1 MGLPCASVREVVMA
15 GSSTVFSK
23 VESRERL
30 AAVFGGKRFTITPA
44 VGKLP
49 SVGLV
54 GRVFA
59 NEDEAAIV
67 RRAYGDFFLR
77 DSMDVA
83 VRDVPHSLRHIFHLL
98 CFVKSC
104 KYKLFSN
111 GAGKHFLSALLGN
124 FEFGKDWCA
133 IHSTTNDPRS
143 DWCGIK
149 AGGGVSGV
157 ADVVL
162 QNMSSDR
169 LVVGEVKLTPEGG
182 RESIPG
188 ENQLIAELK
197 AVQQRQARQS
207 IVGLLMNPTTIY
219 IYLPRSTRK
228 GTFKFEL
235 VKKDVRDFDEVLAA
249 LDIVFGFLV
258 EVGTPSRPS
267 TPEGGEIRQEIASLR
282 LMVRQGQGASEEL
295 RDAVA
300 TLTTQVKTLTL
311 QVNRLTMR
319 QD

>member
-1 MGLPCASVREVVMA
+1 M
-15 GSSTVFSK
+15 
-23 VESRERL
+23 
-30 AAVFGGKRFTITPA
+30 
-44 VGKLP
+44 
-49 SVGLV
+49 
-54 GRVFA
+54 FA

-77 DSMDVA
+77 DVA
-83 VRDVPHSLRHIFHLL
+83 VRDVPHSLCHIFHLL
-98 CFVKSC
+98 HFVKSC

-111 GAGKHFLSALLGN
+111 GAGKHFLSSLLGIAVH

-207 IVGLLMNPTTIY
+207 IVGLLMN
-219 IYLPRSTRK
+219 YLPRSTRK

-311 QVNRLTMR
+311 QVNLLL
-319 QD
+319 

>member
-1 MGLPCASVREVVMA
+1 MCVCA
-15 GSSTVFSK
+15 GSCDGWVVDSVLK
-23 VESRERL
+23 GGVEGEAGSCVWWE
-30 AAVFGGKRFTITPA
+30 AVHHNA
-44 VGKLP
+44 
-49 SVGLV
+49 VGLV
-54 GRVFA
+54 ERVFA

-98 CFVKSC
+98 RFVKSC
-104 KYKLFSN
+104 RYKLFSN
-111 GAGKHFLSALLGN
+111 GAGKHFLSALLGISVH

-149 AGGGVSGV
+149 AGGGAGVSGV

-197 AVQQRQARQS
+197 AVQARQS

-282 LMVRQGQGASEEL
+282 LIVRQGQGASEEL

>member
-1 MGLPCASVREVVMA
+1 MA
-15 GSSTVFSK
+15 VSSTVLSQ
-23 VESRERL
+23 VGSRERL
-30 AAVFGGKRFTITPA
+30 AAVFGGKRFTITSA
-44 VGKLP
+44 VGELP

-67 RRAYGDFFLR
+67 RRAYGDFFQR

-98 CFVKSC
+98 RFVKSC
-104 KYKLFSN
+104 RFSN
-111 GAGKHFLSALLGN
+111 GAGKHFLSALLGISVH

-149 AGGGVSGV
+149 AGGGAGVSGV

-235 VKKDVRDFDEVLAA
+235 VKKDVRDFDEVLGLALAA

-295 RDAVA
+295 RDSVA
-300 TLTTQVKTLTL
+300 TLTTQMKTLTL
-311 QVNRLTMR
+311 QVNHLTMR

>member
-1 MGLPCASVREVVMA
+1 M
-15 GSSTVFSK
+15 
-23 VESRERL
+23 
-30 AAVFGGKRFTITPA
+30 
-44 VGKLP
+44 
-49 SVGLV
+49 
-54 GRVFA
+54 FA

-98 CFVKSC
+98 RFVKSC
-104 KYKLFSN
+104 RYKLFSN
-111 GAGKHFLSALLGN
+111 GAGKHFLSALLGISVH

-169 LVVGEVKLTPEGG
+169 VVVGEVKLTPEGG

-235 VKKDVRDFDEVLAA
+235 VKKDVRDFDEVLGLALAA